1 MVFFRMV
8 FMVPSSGS
16 GFSTEM
22 PDPGQLVPVIL
33 SNLKTYIATI
43 NDDFGLVW
51 KALIALSCVL
61 FIVRQCGSSI
71 RKKPAA
77 LIVSLVFIALAFFLS
92 YGVYCMLENPSFQP
106 RALIGF
112 GVFTAATGI
121 CVAGARNRAATT
133 GVLLL
138 NWCFLVFAFSYGN
151 ALADQ
156 KRYTDFQVETLLH
169 DQSGLFPGKDMSKI
183 PVYMDNGIGFG
194 PVTENVSEHYP
205 VIKRLVPSSRHYHLY
220 IYLSEYFH
228 WGRGY
233 SDNEAPPDM
242 PVVLDSYYH
251 TVRSNGEHIRVT
263 FNN

>member
-1 MVFFRMV
+1 
-8 FMVPSSGS
+8 
-16 GFSTEM
+16 
-22 PDPGQLVPVIL
+22 
-33 SNLKTYIATI
+33 
-43 NDDFGLVW
+43 
-51 KALIALSCVL
+51 
-61 FIVRQCGSSI
+61 
-71 RKKPAA
+71 
-77 LIVSLVFIALAFFLS
+77 
-92 YGVYCMLENPSFQP
+92 MLQNPSFQP

-121 CVAGARNRAATT
+121 CVAGARNRAATA

-156 KRYTDFQVETLLH
+156 KRYANFRVEILLQ
-169 DQSGLFPGKDMSKI
+169 DLSGLFPGRDMSKI
-183 PVYMDNGIGFG
+183 PVLMDNEIGFG

-205 VIKRLVPSSRHYHLY
+205 VIKRLVPSNRHYHLY